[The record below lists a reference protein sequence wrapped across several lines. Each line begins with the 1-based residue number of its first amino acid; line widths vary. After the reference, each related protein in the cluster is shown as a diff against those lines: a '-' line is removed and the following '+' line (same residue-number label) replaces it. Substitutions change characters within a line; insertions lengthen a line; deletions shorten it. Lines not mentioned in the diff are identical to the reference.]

1 VGGGGEIVRW
11 GTGTTV
17 QGKVYHLSST
27 GDWVLAVNQNNGSG
41 INMLAMA
48 LGTTPQDGMLL
59 KGSIRAT
66 GVTGTQNGSPLYL
79 GTTAGEVQAI
89 TPTTPGDIVRIVG
102 YSLSTF
108 PGDFMYFDPSST
120 WIVNA

>member
-1 VGGGGEIVRW
+1 
-11 GTGTTV
+11 
-17 QGKVYHLSST
+17 
-27 GDWVLAVNQNNGSG
+27 
-41 INMLAMA
+41 MLAMA

-66 GVTGTQNGSPLYL
+66 GAVGTQNGSPLYL

-108 PGDFMYFDPSST
+108 SGDFMYFDPSST